1 MKSPTI
7 KDVAKRSGVGVGTVS
22 RVLNNNPQISEK
34 TKNKV
39 LKAIEEL
46 NYVPNVIGKKLS
58 QNRTNVIAVVVP
70 VLNHPFFAS
79 LVAALEREAD
89 KHNYSLLVAT
99 SQHRIEKERD
109 LLNKIKQNEADGAI
123 FVTHYEHDEK
133 EFKNLAIATIDRHL
147 GDNIPVV
154 TSNNYEAT
162 KEGIN
167 YLINHGS
174 KRVAYLGSKPTSA
187 SEVALRE
194 KAYIDVMKEK
204 NMEPL
209 IVNDVINHGE
219 EDVLINKLL
228 EQYPK
233 FDSVFV
239 SNCTLAH
246 ILLNKLK
253 NQNIKIPEEV
263 QIVSYDGEFDNNIF
277 FKTTTLQ
284 QPIEEMAKKCMELL
298 IKLINN
304 ETDVDKLSVFD
315 CQFIKGATTY

>member
-147 GDNIPVV
+147 GDSIPVV

-162 KEGIN
+162 KEGVN

>member
-7 KDVAKRSGVGVGTVS
+7 KDVAKRSGVGIGTVS
-22 RVLNNNPQISEK
+22 RVLNGNPQISEK

-79 LVAALEREAD
+79 LVAALEKEAD
-89 KHNYSLLVAT
+89 KHHYSLLVAT
-99 SQHRIEKERD
+99 SQDRIEKERE
-109 LLNKIKQNEADGAI
+109 LLKKIKQNEADGAI

-133 EFKNLAIATIDRHL
+133 EFENLAIATIDRHL
-147 GDNIPVV
+147 GANIPIV

-167 YLINHGS
+167 YLIEHGS
-174 KRVAYLGSKPTSA
+174 KRVAYLGSKPTSL

-194 KAYIDVMKEK
+194 KAYMDVMNEK

-209 IVNDVINHGE
+209 VINDVINHGE
-219 EDVLINKLL
+219 ENVLIDKLL
-228 EQYPK
+228 KQYPN

-239 SNCTLAH
+239 SNCALGH
-246 ILLNKLK
+246 ILLNRLK
-253 NQNIKIPEEV
+253 NQNIRVPEDI
-263 QIVSYDGEFDNNIF
+263 QIVSYDGEFDDNLY
-277 FKTTTLQ
+277 FKITTLQ
-284 QPIEEMAKKCMELL
+284 QPIEEMAKKCVELL

-304 ETDVDKLSVFD
+304 EKEVDKISVFD
-315 CQFIKGATTY
+315 CQFAKGATTY